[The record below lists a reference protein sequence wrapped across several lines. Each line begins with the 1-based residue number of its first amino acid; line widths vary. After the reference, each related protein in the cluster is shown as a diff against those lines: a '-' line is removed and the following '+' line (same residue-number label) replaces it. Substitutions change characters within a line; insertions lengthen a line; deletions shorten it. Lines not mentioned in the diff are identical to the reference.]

1 MWWGACRGFFHLQF
15 HVYMSSPQTV
25 TVTDANFEVEVAQ
38 SSVPVLL
45 DFWAQWCPPCRMIG
59 PVVDE
64 IAVEKTGVAKVAK
77 VNVDDNPELARR
89 FKVQS
94 IPLLLFFKNGE
105 VKDQQLGA
113 APKKALLSKL
123 EALI

>member
-1 MWWGACRGFFHLQF
+1 M
-15 HVYMSSPQTV
+15 
-25 TVTDANFEVEVAQ
+25 TVTDENFEAEVAQ
-38 SSVPVLL
+38 STVPVLV
-45 DFWAQWCPPCRMIG
+45 DFWAQWCPPCRMLS

-64 IAVEKTGVAKVAK
+64 IASEKAGSAKVVK
-77 VNVDDNPELARR
+77 VNVDDNPELTRR

-105 VKDQQLGA
+105 VKDQMLGA
-113 APKKALLSKL
+113 TNKKTLLNKL

>member
-1 MWWGACRGFFHLQF
+1 
-15 HVYMSSPQTV
+15 MSSPQTV
-25 TVTDANFEVEVAQ
+25 TVTDANFEAEVTQ

-45 DFWAQWCPPCRMIG
+45 DFWAPWCPPCRMLS

-64 IAVEKTGVAKVAK
+64 IATEKAGAAKVAK
-77 VNVDDNPELARR
+77 VNVDDNPELTRR

-94 IPLLLFFKNGE
+94 IPLLLFFKDGE
-105 VKDQQLGA
+105 VKDQMLGA
-113 APKKALLSKL
+113 ANKKALLNKL